1 MDICASMTAAFG
13 VASLNSVGRMG
24 ASSSIRVRRSNETGF
39 IAGVSPV
46 MAHSIWK
53 QLGFHKGWHGTP
65 VKPPISF
72 YTDIPYLIRWLTAQR
87 RHQEENQSVSK
98 GSNARLPTRGQDADS
113 ESGRPLVLRTGN
125 PGDRRQRDRGGSWH
139 QQEDAVPA
147 LCFQGRSHSRLSSR
161 PLPPVAGGIA

>member
-46 MAHSIWK
+46 MAHSMWK

-72 YTDIPYLIRWLTAQR
+72 SADTPCLIRCLTAQR
-87 RHQEENQSVSK
+87 RHQEETNQFPKVQMQDYQPEVRTQILKVADRLFYEQGIRAIGVNAIAAEAGISK
-98 GSNARLPTRGQDADS
+98 KTLYQHFASKDDLIVAYL
-113 ESGRPLVLRTGN
+113 
-125 PGDRRQRDRGGSWH
+125 
-139 QQEDAVPA
+139 
-147 LCFQGRSHSRLSSR
+147 QGRF
-161 PLPPVAGGIA
+161 